1 MAQHEFFIKKCHQ
14 LAIEAGKNGDL
25 PFGAVLV
32 SDDKIIMTAQNSV
45 ISDNDSTRHAEL
57 NLIVKSQQSYSREFL
72 QKCTLYASTAPCLMC
87 TAAIWSAGITKIVY
101 SVSYETY
108 AKTISGKNK
117 YIKCDEVYR
126 QLNTEAEIIEGVLE
140 KEGLKVY
147 DFWPKM
153 NSPKIDQ

>member
-1 MAQHEFFIKKCHQ
+1 MVQHEFFIKKCHQ
-14 LAIEAGKNGDL
+14 LAIEAGKNGNL

-32 SDDKIIMTAQNSV
+32 SDNKIIMTAQNSV

-57 NLIVKSQQSYSREFL
+57 NLIVKSQRSYPREFL

-87 TAAIWSAGITKIVY
+87 TAALWSAGITKIVY

-108 AKTISGKNK
+108 AKTIPGKDK
-117 YIKCDEVYR
+117 YIKIIEVYR
-126 QLNTEAEIIEGVLE
+126 HLNTEAEIIEGILE

-147 DFWPKM
+147 DFWPDV
-153 NSPKIDQ
+153 NSPKVD

>member
-1 MAQHEFFIKKCHQ
+1 MVQHEFFIRKCHQ

-32 SDDKIIMTAQNSV
+32 SDDKLIMTAKNSV

-57 NLIVKSQQSYSREFL
+57 NLIVKCQRSYPREFL

-87 TAAIWSAGITKIVY
+87 TAVIWSAGITKIVY

-108 AKTISGKNK
+108 AKTIPGKDR
-117 YIKCDEVYR
+117 YIKCNEVYR
-126 QLNTEAEIIEGVLE
+126 QLNTEAEIIEGVIE

-147 DFWPKM
+147 DFWHKV
-153 NSPKIDQ
+153 D

>member
-1 MAQHEFFIKKCHQ
+1 MVQHEFFIKKCHQ
-14 LAIEAGKNGDL
+14 LAMEAGKNGNL

-57 NLIVKSQQSYSREFL
+57 NLIVKSQRFYPREFL

-108 AKTISGKNK
+108 AKTIPGKDK
-117 YIKCDEVYR
+117 YIKCIEVYR
-126 QLNTEAEIIEGVLE
+126 QLNTEAEIIEGILE

-147 DFWPKM
+147 DFWPNV
-153 NSPKIDQ
+153 NSLKIEK